1 MNSFEHLIRNLRG
14 NRERIVFT
22 EELYNEQEPYDAN
35 TIVAYL

>member
-22 EELYNEQEPYDAN
+22 EEQEPYDAN